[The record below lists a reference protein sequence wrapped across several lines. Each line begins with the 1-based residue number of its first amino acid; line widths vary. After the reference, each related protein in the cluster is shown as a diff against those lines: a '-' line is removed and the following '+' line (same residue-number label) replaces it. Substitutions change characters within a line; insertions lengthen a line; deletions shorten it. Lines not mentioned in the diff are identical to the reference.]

1 MSARPAY
8 LEAARERFK
17 EDFQFDRLD
26 SRTQRIIALAIMMG
40 ETGNFCIAAYPHAFR
55 LNALDHA
62 TCDKILSTIRLFMAF
77 DRYLSGIMPPKSQHH
92 QIRERLS
99 V

>member
-26 SRTQRIIALAIMMG
+26 SRTQRIIALAIMDG
-40 ETGNFCIAAYPHAFR
+40 
-55 LNALDHA
+55 
-62 TCDKILSTIRLFMAF
+62 
-77 DRYLSGIMPPKSQHH
+77 
-92 QIRERLS
+92 
-99 V
+99 